1 MKYSIFDNET
11 KTWLMREEQDSTVYA
26 MLKVLKGETK
36 ATSKRK
42 GFKGRYTVVGEECGV
57 LAPVDDDMTG
67 EEFMSYFENDE
78 L

>member
-1 MKYSIFDNET
+1 MNYSIFDNET
-11 KTWLMREEQDSTVYA
+11 KTWLMREQQDSTVYA

-42 GFKGRYTVVGEECGV
+42 GFEGRYTVVGEQDGV
-57 LAPVDDDMTG
+57 LAPVDDDMTAS
-67 EEFMSYFENDE
+67 EFMGLYENDE